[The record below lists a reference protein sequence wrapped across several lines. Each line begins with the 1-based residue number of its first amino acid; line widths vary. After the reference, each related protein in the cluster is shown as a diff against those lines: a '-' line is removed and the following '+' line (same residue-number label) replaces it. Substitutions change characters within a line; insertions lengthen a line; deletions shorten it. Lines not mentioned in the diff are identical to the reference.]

1 MVGKQNDYSTLK
13 FDVRIIAG
21 STLPVNRWAYLDE
34 LKELMKLGVIDD
46 IALLAETDLRN
57 KENIIK
63 RKSMYSQLQ
72 NQIGQLEEQMK
83 NASGTIETLERQLVQ
98 AGIKGKVLQASMEVN
113 SKKNEVK
120 SRQEKEYLETQAQQK
135 VLRETQRGFAEKER
149 TNLKT
154 SLNQVIK
161 DLQNKKKE
169 S

>member
-1 MVGKQNDYSTLK
+1 
-13 FDVRIIAG
+13 
-21 STLPVNRWAYLDE
+21 
-34 LKELMKLGVIDD
+34 
-46 IALLAETDLRN
+46 
-57 KENIIK
+57 
-63 RKSMYSQLQ
+63 
-72 NQIGQLEEQMK
+72 MK